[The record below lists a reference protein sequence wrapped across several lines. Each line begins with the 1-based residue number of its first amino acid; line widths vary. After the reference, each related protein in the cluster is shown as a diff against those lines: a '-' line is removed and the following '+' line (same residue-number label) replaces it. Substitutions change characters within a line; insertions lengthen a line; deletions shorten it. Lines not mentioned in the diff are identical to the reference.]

1 MGRGRATR
9 SEATKG
15 GGGHGEELRR
25 QEGPERH
32 LCHKSGHQCETS
44 RGLSQQF
51 LDLGVPREAQM
62 SCLQAGGHFP
72 EWKVQSLYRIPKGVF
87 LSWALAAATNNPQIS
102 VN

>member
-1 MGRGRATR
+1 MGRRRDTR
-9 SEATKG
+9 SEATKE
-15 GGGHGEELRR
+15 GGGHREEPQR

-62 SCLQAGGHFP
+62 SCLQVGGHLP
-72 EWKVQSLYRIPKGVF
+72 EWKVQSLYRFPKESF
-87 LSWALAAATNNPQIS
+87 
-102 VN
+102 